1 MGLDVSR
8 LKGCERFGADVSG
21 YDNIHTQADDV
32 LGGLDAGTLDGVKVL
47 HVVVGRELAGVGVDH
62 DEELRPSETG
72 VDLASEVRLNVDFD
86 LTMTLC
92 AHLVYQCL
100 GQRLKGFETSTPQK
114 LYRKF
119 VNTPGHIKIGNG
131 ELQVVFE
138 KRSHNP
144 ILKEAHLDRPTP
156 PIPWCGSR
164 RLSMIFP

>member
-1 MGLDVSR
+1 MDYASR
-8 LKGCERFGADVSG
+8 NRVEH
-21 YDNIHTQADDV
+21 N
-32 LGGLDAGTLDGVKVL
+32 LGEKITFFHMDC
-47 HVVVGRELAGVGVDH
+47 
-62 DEELRPSETG
+62 
-72 VDLASEVRLNVDFD
+72 LASEVRLNVDFD
-86 LTMTLC
+86 LTMTVC

-119 VNTPGHIKIGNG
+119 VNTPGHIEIGNG

-156 PIPWCGSR
+156 PIPWCGGR
-164 RLSMIFP
+164 RLRMIFP